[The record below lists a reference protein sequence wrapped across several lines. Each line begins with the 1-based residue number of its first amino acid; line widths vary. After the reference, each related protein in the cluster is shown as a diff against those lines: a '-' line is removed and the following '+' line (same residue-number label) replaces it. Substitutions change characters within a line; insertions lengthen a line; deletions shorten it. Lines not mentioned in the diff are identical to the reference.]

1 MERRGDRKQTLDMGA
16 WYVRGPQTTEEE
28 QPTFKT
34 SSGKLHGKNKQTVGS
49 LLLILCESKP
59 HVDLRSTFT
68 KIVIFGRYFSILDWL
83 TDNHPLKHLLK
94 AFFS

>member
-1 MERRGDRKQTLDMGA
+1 MHPLLPLLRLNRYIYSYMQIEEFYCNDLIVDIRND
-16 WYVRGPQTTEEE
+16 WSHYVIA
-28 QPTFKT
+28 
-34 SSGKLHGKNKQTVGS
+34 SSIGG
-49 LLLILCESKP
+49 
-59 HVDLRSTFT
+59 LRSTFT